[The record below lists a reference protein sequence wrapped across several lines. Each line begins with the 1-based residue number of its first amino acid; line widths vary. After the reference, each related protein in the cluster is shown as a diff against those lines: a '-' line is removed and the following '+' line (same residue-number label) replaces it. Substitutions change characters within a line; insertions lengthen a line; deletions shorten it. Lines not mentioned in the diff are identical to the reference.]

1 MSNEPRLLTRATIES
16 LLGDVA
22 REARYREIEISM
34 FLVGGAAMALAYST
48 SRVTRDLDA
57 MFEPE
62 SLVYEMA

>member
-1 MSNEPRLLTRATIES
+1 
-16 LLGDVA
+16 
-22 REARYREIEISM
+22 M